1 MEKLVLFK
9 YNVMGYSVHM
19 YIMGSERLF
28 SCQNAKLCTVSKTT
42 PKVN

>member
-9 YNVMGYSVHM
+9 YEVMGYSVQM
-19 YIMGSERLF
+19 YVMDSERVF

-42 PKVN
+42 PK